1 MDNLPIGPLLAVLA
15 LLILWSGLFT
25 AIEAA
30 QQHLLTQRTAS
41 RSGDKPVAKLNFPLN
56 SLIFC
61 NTLCRAL
68 VVVISTLLAIFGWA
82 EKGPWLACLSATAA
96 LLVFADYLPRTLA
109 SRYPDTILALG
120 NTLLGVPLKIIYP
133 AAWLLGGISQLLLK
147 PFARKVKV
155 VQQSEDEP
163 PAPQNDGTDHEH
175 PACRPHALSGIHAL
189 DNITVNDILV
199 PRSEVDGINLDDSI
213 EEIIEQL
220 RANKRTRLPVFHSDI
235 NQVEAVLNTR
245 QIRHL
250 LPDASLTKD
259 ALLAA
264 CHEPYF
270 VPESTPLQLQL
281 LNFHKQQR
289 RLGMVVDEY
298 GEVEGIVTLEDILEE
313 IVGEFES
320 QHSLDNPHI
329 HPQADGRLVIEGA
342 ASIRE
347 LNKSLGWHLPS
358 DGPKTLNGLVTEA
371 LETIPDSAVCL
382 KIGRYRLEILETEDN
397 RVSRVLIWHVAAG
410 EATSLRSMAKPL

>member
-1 MDNLPIGPLLAVLA
+1 MDELPIGPMLAVLA
-15 LLILWSGLFT
+15 LLIIWAGLFT
-25 AIEAA
+25 AIEVA
-30 QQHLLTQRTAS
+30 QQHLLAQRTAS
-41 RSGDKPVAKLNFPLN
+41 RKSDKPVAKLSFPLH
-56 SLIFC
+56 SLILC

-68 VVVISTLLAIFGWA
+68 AVVISTLLAIFTWA
-82 EKGPWLACLSATAA
+82 QNGPWMACLGAGAL

-109 SRYPDTILALG
+109 VRYPDAVLALG
-120 NTLLGVPLKIIYP
+120 NTLLAAPLKIIYP
-133 AAWLLGGISQLLLK
+133 VAWLLHSISQLLMR

-155 VQQSEDEP
+155 VQQSEDEMP
-163 PAPQNDGTDHEH
+163 TERHDDHDH
-175 PACRPHALSGIHAL
+175 SICRPHPLSGIHAL

-213 EEIIEQL
+213 EEILEQL
-220 RANKRTRLPVFHSDI
+220 RANRRTRLPVFHSDI

-250 LPDASLTKD
+250 LLDGSLTRE

-264 CHEPYF
+264 SYDPYF

-298 GEVEGIVTLEDILEE
+298 GEVLGIVTLEDILEE
-313 IVGEFES
+313 IVGKFES

-329 HPQADGRLVIEGA
+329 HPQADGRLVIDGA

-347 LNKSLGWHLPS
+347 LNKSLGWHLPA

-397 RVSRVLIWHVAAG
+397 RVTRVLIWHTAAVP
-410 EATSLRSMAKPL
+410 ALSKI

>member
-30 QQHLLTQRTAS
+30 QQQLLAQRTAS
-41 RSGDKPVAKLNFPLN
+41 RASDKPVTRLNFPLS
-56 SLIFC
+56 SLILC

-68 VVVISTLLAIFGWA
+68 VVVISTLLAVFGWA
-82 EKGPWLACLSATAA
+82 DNGPWLACLSATAA
-96 LLVFADYLPRTLA
+96 LLIFADYLPRTLA
-109 SRYPDTILALG
+109 NRYPDAILALG
-120 NTLLGVPLKIIYP
+120 NTLLGVPLKILYP
-133 AAWLLGGISQLLLK
+133 LAWLLSGISLLLLK
-147 PFARKVKV
+147 PLARKPKV

-163 PAPQNDGTDHEH
+163 QPTPANDNEHEH
-175 PACRPHALSGIHAL
+175 AACRPHALAGIHAL

-199 PRSEVDGINLDDSI
+199 PRSEVDGINLDDPLQD
-213 EEIIEQL
+213 IIEQL

-250 LPDASLTKD
+250 LPDASLTTE

-264 CHEPYF
+264 CREPYF

-298 GEVEGIVTLEDILEE
+298 GEVQGIVTLEDILEE

-329 HPQADGRLVIEGA
+329 HPQADGRLVIDGA

-371 LETIPDSAVCL
+371 LETIPDCPVCL
-382 KIGRYRLEILETEDN
+382 KIGRYRLEILETEEN
-397 RVSRVLIWHVAAG
+397 RVSQVLIWHT
-410 EATSLRSMAKPL
+410 TSVPVIG

>member
-1 MDNLPIGPLLAVLA
+1 MDNLPAGPMLAVLA
-15 LLILWSGLFT
+15 LLILWSALFT
-25 AIEAA
+25 AIEVA
-30 QQHLLTQRTAS
+30 QQLLTTQRPTS
-41 RSGDKPVAKLNFPLN
+41 RSGDKPAARLSFPRE

-61 NTLCRAL
+61 NTLCRI
-68 VVVISTLLAIFGWA
+68 VVVIIATLLSLLLWGNH
-82 EKGPWLACLSATAA
+82 GPWLACLGSAVA
-96 LLVFADYLPRTLA
+96 LLVLADYLPRLLA
-109 SRYPDTILALG
+109 ARYPEAMLVVG
-120 NTLLGVPLKIIYP
+120 NTLLAIPLKIIYP
-133 AAWLLGGISQLLLK
+133 APWLLHGAARLLLR
-147 PFARKVKV
+147 PFISKAGAVK
-155 VQQSEDEP
+155 QSDEDMP
-163 PAPQNDGTDHEH
+163 PIDLEELGKEH
-175 PACRPHALSGIHAL
+175 SSRRPLLSGIHAL

-199 PRSEVDGINLDDSI
+199 PRSEVDGINLDDPI
-213 EEIIEQL
+213 EDIITQL
-220 RANKRTRLPVFHSDI
+220 RNNKRTRLPVFHSDI

-250 LPDASLTKD
+250 LPDASLTLSS
-259 ALLAA
+259 LLSA

-298 GEVEGIVTLEDILEE
+298 GEVLGIVTLEDILEE

-320 QHSLDNPHI
+320 EHSLDNPHI

-347 LNKSLGWHLPS
+347 LNKSLGWHLPC

-371 LETIPDSAVCL
+371 LETIPESAVCL

-397 RVSRVLIWHVAAG
+397 RVSRVLAWHTS
-410 EATSLRSMAKPL
+410 ATPIPTPPSV

>member
-1 MDNLPIGPLLAVLA
+1 MDGLPLGPMLAVFV

-25 AIEAA
+25 AVEIA
-30 QQHLLTQRTAS
+30 QQHLLAQRTAS
-41 RSGDKPVAKLNFPLN
+41 RASDKPLAKLSFPLD
-56 SLIFC
+56 SLILC

-68 VVVISTLLAIFGWA
+68 AVVIATLLAIFLC
-82 EKGPWLACLSATAA
+82 EENGPWAACLGAGAI
-96 LLVFADYLPRTLA
+96 LLVFADYFPRTVA
-109 SRYPDTILALG
+109 QRYPDAVLAFG
-120 NTLLGVPLKIIYP
+120 NSLLGVPLKIVYP
-133 AAWLLGGISQLLLK
+133 FAWLLSRISALLVR
-147 PFARKVKV
+147 PFARKVRV
-155 VQQSEDEP
+155 VQQSEDD
-163 PAPQNDGTDHEH
+163 APSDRHDDPEH
-175 PACRPHALSGIHAL
+175 PVHAHPVSGIHAL

-220 RANKRTRLPVFHSDI
+220 RHNKRTRLPMFHSDI

-250 LPDASLTKD
+250 LSSADLTLE

-264 CHEPYF
+264 SYEPYF

-298 GEVEGIVTLEDILEE
+298 GEVLGIVTLEDILEE

-320 QHSLDNPHI
+320 EHSLDNPHI
-329 HPQADGRLVIEGA
+329 HPQEDGRMMIEGA

-347 LNKSLGWHLPS
+347 LNKCLGWHLPS

-371 LETIPDSAVCL
+371 LETIPESAVCL
-382 KIGRYRLEILETEDN
+382 KIGRYRLEILETEEN
-397 RVSRVLIWHVAAG
+397 RVSKVLIWH
-410 EATSLRSMAKPL
+410 TSSVPALVPAR

>member
-1 MDNLPIGPLLAVLA
+1 MDGLPIGPMLAVFV

-25 AIEAA
+25 AVEIA
-30 QQHLLTQRTAS
+30 QQHLLAQRTAS
-41 RSGDKPVAKLNFPLN
+41 RASDKPLAKLSFPLD
-56 SLIFC
+56 SLILC

-68 VVVISTLLAIFGWA
+68 AVVIATLLAIFLC
-82 EKGPWLACLSATAA
+82 EENGPWAACLGAA
-96 LLVFADYLPRTLA
+96 AVLLVFADYFPRTVA
-109 SRYPDTILALG
+109 QRYPEAVLSFG
-120 NTLLGVPLKIIYP
+120 NTLLAVPLKILYP
-133 AAWLLGGISQLLLK
+133 LAWLLSSISGVLLR
-147 PFARKVKV
+147 PFARKPQV
-155 VQQSEDEP
+155 VQQSDDEDP
-163 PAPQNDGTDHEH
+163 TDHHEDPEH
-175 PACRPHALSGIHAL
+175 PSRSHPVSGIHAL

-199 PRSEVDGINLDDSI
+199 PRSDVDGINLDDSI

-220 RANKRTRLPVFHSDI
+220 RHNKRTRLPVFHSDI

-250 LPDASLTKD
+250 LNDGTLTRE

-264 CHEPYF
+264 SYEPYF

-298 GEVEGIVTLEDILEE
+298 GEVLGIVTLEDILEE

-320 QHSLDNPHI
+320 EHSLDNPHI
-329 HPQADGRLVIEGA
+329 HPQGDGRMVIDGT

-347 LNKSLGWHLPS
+347 LNKCLGWHLPS

-371 LETIPDSAVCL
+371 LETIPESAVCL
-382 KIGRYRLEILETEDN
+382 KIGRYRLEILETEEN
-397 RVSRVLIWHVAAG
+397 RVSKVLIWH
-410 EATSLRSMAKPL
+410 TSSVPAKV

>member
-1 MDNLPIGPLLAVLA
+1 MDDLPIGPMLAVVT
-15 LLILWSGLFT
+15 LLVLWSGLFT

-30 QQHLLTQRTAS
+30 HQHLLAQRTAT
-41 RSGDKPVAKLNFPLN
+41 RSSDKPVAKLSFPLA

-68 VVVISTLLAIFGWA
+68 VVVISTLLAIFTWA
-82 EKGPWLACLSATAA
+82 ENGPWVACLGAGAM
-96 LLVFADYLPRTLA
+96 LLVFSDYLPRTLA
-109 SRYPDTILALG
+109 ARYPDAILAQG
-120 NTLLGVPLKIIYP
+120 NNLLRLPLKIIYP
-133 AAWLLGGISQLLLK
+133 AAWLLTSISRLLTR
-147 PFARKVKV
+147 PFVRKAKV
-155 VQQSEDEP
+155 VQQSEDEALTERH
-163 PAPQNDGTDHEH
+163 APSETVS
-175 PACRPHALSGIHAL
+175 RPHALPGIHAL

-199 PRSEVDGINLDDSI
+199 PRSDVDGINLDDSI

-220 RANKRTRLPVFHSDI
+220 RHNKRTRLPVFHSDI

-245 QIRHL
+245 HILHL
-250 LPDASLTKD
+250 LPDASLTRK

-264 CHEPYF
+264 SHEPYF

-298 GEVEGIVTLEDILEE
+298 GEVLGIVTLEDILEE

-329 HPQADGRLVIEGA
+329 HPQADGRLVIDGA

-397 RVSRVLIWHVAAG
+397 RVTRVLIWQ
-410 EATSLRSMAKPL
+410 TSSMPVVI

>member
-1 MDNLPIGPLLAVLA
+1 MDDLPIGPMLAVLA

-25 AIEAA
+25 AIETAH
-30 QQHLLTQRTAS
+30 QHLLAQRTAS
-41 RSGDKPVAKLNFPLN
+41 RSSDKPVAKLSFPIN
-56 SLIFC
+56 SLILC

-68 VVVISTLLAIFGWA
+68 VMVISTLLAIFTWA
-82 EKGPWLACLSATAA
+82 QNGPWIACTGAGAA

-109 SRYPDTILALG
+109 VRYPDVILALG
-120 NTLLGVPLKIIYP
+120 NTLLGMPLKIIYP
-133 AAWLLGGISQLLLK
+133 AAWLLNAIAQLLMR
-147 PFARKVKV
+147 PFARKPKV
-155 VQQSEDEP
+155 VQQSEDELP
-163 PAPQNDGTDHEH
+163 NERHDNHEQ
-175 PACRPHALSGIHAL
+175 PVCRPHPLAGIHAL

-199 PRSEVDGINLDDSI
+199 PRSDVDGINLDDPI

-220 RANKRTRLPVFHSDI
+220 RNNKRTRLPVFHSDI

-250 LPDASLTKD
+250 LPDGSLTFE

-264 CHEPYF
+264 SHEPYF

-298 GEVEGIVTLEDILEE
+298 GEVLGIVTLEDILEE

-329 HPQADGRLVIEGA
+329 HPQPDGRLVIEGA

-347 LNKSLGWHLPS
+347 LNKTLGWHLPS

-371 LETIPDSAVCL
+371 LETIPDCAVCL

-397 RVSRVLIWHVAAG
+397 RVTRVLIWHNSSVLA
-410 EATSLRSMAKPL
+410 LPHV

>member
-1 MDNLPIGPLLAVLA
+1 MDNLPLGPMLAVIA
-15 LLILWSGLFT
+15 LLILWSALFT

-30 QQHLLTQRTAS
+30 QHHLLALRPGTRQS
-41 RSGDKPVAKLNFPLN
+41 DKADARLSFPRN
-56 SLIFC
+56 SLILC
-61 NTLCRAL
+61 NTLCRA
-68 VVVISTLLAIFGWA
+68 VVVILCTLLAIYAWA
-82 EKGPWLACLSATAA
+82 ENGPWLGWAISCAA
-96 LLVFADYLPRTLA
+96 LLVLADYLPRTLA
-109 SRYPDTILALG
+109 TRHPHAVLGFG
-120 NTLLGVPLKIIYP
+120 NTLLGVPLKILYP
-133 AAWLLGGISQLLLK
+133 LAWLLNGISLLLLR
-147 PFARKVKV
+147 PFARKAGIVKK
-155 VQQSEDEP
+155 SDEP
-163 PAPQNDGTDHEH
+163 QLDHDDE
-175 PACRPHALSGIHAL
+175 PEPETSNGREAGMPGIHAL

-199 PRSEVDGINLDDSI
+199 PRSEVDGINLDDPI

-220 RANKRTRLPVFHSDI
+220 HTSKRTRLPVFHSDI

-245 QIRHL
+245 QIQHL

-298 GEVEGIVTLEDILEE
+298 GEVLGIVTLEDILEE

-320 QHSLDNPHI
+320 EHSVDNPHI
-329 HPQADGRLVIEGA
+329 EPQLDGRYVIDGA

-371 LETIPDSAVCL
+371 LETIPDCAVCL
-382 KIGRYRLEILETEDN
+382 KIGRYRLEIVETEDN
-397 RVSRVLIWHVAAG
+397 RVSKVLIWHTSTVPVAA
-410 EATSLRSMAKPL
+410 

>member
-1 MDNLPIGPLLAVLA
+1 MDDLPIGPMLAVVT
-15 LLILWSGLFT
+15 LLVLWSGLFT

-30 QQHLLTQRTAS
+30 HQHLLAQRTAT
-41 RSGDKPVAKLNFPLN
+41 RSSDKPVAKLSFPLA

-68 VVVISTLLAIFGWA
+68 VVVISTLLAMFTWA
-82 EKGPWLACLSATAA
+82 ENGPWVACLGAGAM
-96 LLVFADYLPRTLA
+96 LLVFSDYLPRTLA
-109 SRYPDTILALG
+109 ARYPDAILAQG
-120 NTLLGVPLKIIYP
+120 NNLLRLPLKIIYP
-133 AAWLLGGISQLLLK
+133 AAWLLTSISRLLTR
-147 PFARKVKV
+147 PFVRKAKV
-155 VQQSEDEP
+155 VQQSEDETLTERH
-163 PAPQNDGTDHEH
+163 APSETVS
-175 PACRPHALSGIHAL
+175 RPHPLPGIHAL

-199 PRSEVDGINLDDSI
+199 PRSDVDGINLDDSI

-220 RANKRTRLPVFHSDI
+220 RHNKRTRLPVFHSDI

-245 QIRHL
+245 HILHL
-250 LPDASLTKD
+250 LPDASLTRE

-264 CHEPYF
+264 SHEPYF

-298 GEVEGIVTLEDILEE
+298 GEVLGIVTLEDILEE

-329 HPQADGRLVIEGA
+329 HPQADGRLVIDGA

-371 LETIPDSAVCL
+371 LETIPESAVCL

-397 RVSRVLIWHVAAG
+397 RVTRVLIWQ
-410 EATSLRSMAKPL
+410 TSSMPVVI

>member
-1 MDNLPIGPLLAVLA
+1 MDNLPLGPMLAVVA
-15 LLILWSGLFT
+15 LLILWSALFT

-30 QQHLLTQRTAS
+30 QHHLLALRPGTRQ
-41 RSGDKPVAKLNFPLN
+41 GDKAAARLSFPRN
-56 SLIFC
+56 SLILC
-61 NTLCRAL
+61 NTLCRA
-68 VVVISTLLAIFGWA
+68 VVVILCTLLAIYAWA
-82 EKGPWLACLSATAA
+82 ENGPWLGWVISCTA
-96 LLVFADYLPRTLA
+96 LLVLADYLPRTLA
-109 SRYPDTILALG
+109 TRHPHVVLGFG
-120 NTLLGVPLKIIYP
+120 NTLLGVPLKILYP
-133 AAWLLGGISQLLLK
+133 LAWLLNGISLLLLH
-147 PFARKVKV
+147 PFARKAGIVKK
-155 VQQSEDEP
+155 SDEP
-163 PAPQNDGTDHEH
+163 QPDHDEPEPEAPNGRE
-175 PACRPHALSGIHAL
+175 PGMPGIHAL

-199 PRSEVDGINLDDSI
+199 PRSEVDGINLDDPI

-220 RANKRTRLPVFHSDI
+220 RTSKRTRLPVFHSDI

-245 QIRHL
+245 QVQHL

-298 GEVEGIVTLEDILEE
+298 GEVLGIVTLEDILEE

-320 QHSLDNPHI
+320 EHSVDNPHI
-329 HPQADGRLVIEGA
+329 EPQLDGRYVIDGA

-371 LETIPDSAVCL
+371 LETIPDCAVCL
-382 KIGRYRLEILETEDN
+382 KIGRYRLEIVETEDN
-397 RVSRVLIWHVAAG
+397 RVSKVLIWHTSTVPVAA
-410 EATSLRSMAKPL
+410 

>member
-1 MDNLPIGPLLAVLA
+1 MDDLPIGPMLAVVA

-25 AIEAA
+25 AIETAH
-30 QQHLLTQRTAS
+30 QHLLAQRTAT
-41 RSGDKPVAKLNFPLN
+41 RSSDKPLAKLSFPLD
-56 SLIFC
+56 SLILC

-68 VVVISTLLAIFGWA
+68 VVVISTLLAIFTWA
-82 EKGPWLACLSATAA
+82 ENGPWIACLGAGAVV
-96 LLVFADYLPRTLA
+96 LMFADYLPRALA
-109 SRYPDTILALG
+109 TRYPEAILAQG
-120 NTLLGVPLKIIYP
+120 NNLLRVPLKIVYP
-133 AAWLLGGISQLLLK
+133 AAWLLKNISQLLVR
-147 PFARKVKV
+147 PFARKAKV

-163 PAPQNDGTDHEH
+163 LTERRDTTENVI
-175 PACRPHALSGIHAL
+175 CRPHPLSGIHAL

-199 PRSEVDGINLDDSI
+199 PRSDVDGINLDDPI
-213 EEIIEQL
+213 DEIIEQL
-220 RANKRTRLPVFHSDI
+220 RHNRRTRLPVFHSDI

-245 QIRHL
+245 HILHL
-250 LPDASLTKD
+250 LPDASLTRE

-264 CHEPYF
+264 SREPYF

-298 GEVEGIVTLEDILEE
+298 GEVLGIVTLEDILEE

-320 QHSLDNPHI
+320 QHQLDNPHI
-329 HPQADGRLVIEGA
+329 HPQADGRLVVDGA

-371 LETIPDSAVCL
+371 LETIPESTVCL

-397 RVSRVLIWHVAAG
+397 RVTRVLIWQ
-410 EATSLRSMAKPL
+410 TSSMPVVI

>member
-1 MDNLPIGPLLAVLA
+1 MDDLPIGPMLAVLA

-25 AIEAA
+25 AIETA
-30 QQHLLTQRTAS
+30 QQHLLAQRTAS
-41 RSGDKPVAKLNFPLN
+41 RSSDKPVAKLSFPIN
-56 SLIFC
+56 SLILC

-68 VVVISTLLAIFGWA
+68 VMVISTLLAIFTWA
-82 EKGPWLACLSATAA
+82 QNGPWIACIGAGAG

-109 SRYPDTILALG
+109 VRYPDAILALG
-120 NTLLGVPLKIIYP
+120 NTLLGAPLKIIYP
-133 AAWLLGGISQLLLK
+133 AAWLLNAIAQLLMR
-147 PFARKVKV
+147 PFARRPKV
-155 VQQSEDEP
+155 VQQSEDELP
-163 PAPQNDGTDHEH
+163 NERHDNHEQ
-175 PACRPHALSGIHAL
+175 PICRPHPLSGIHAL

-199 PRSEVDGINLDDSI
+199 PRSDVDGINLDDPI

-220 RANKRTRLPVFHSDI
+220 RNNKRTRLPVFHSDI

-250 LPDASLTKD
+250 LPNSNLTFEALMAAS
-259 ALLAA
+259 
-264 CHEPYF
+264 HEPYF

-298 GEVEGIVTLEDILEE
+298 GEVLGIVTLEDILEE

-329 HPQADGRLVIEGA
+329 HPQPDGRLVIEGA

-347 LNKSLGWHLPS
+347 LNKTLGWHLPS

-397 RVSRVLIWHVAAG
+397 RVTRVLIWH
-410 EATSLRSMAKPL
+410 TSSVPTLPQV